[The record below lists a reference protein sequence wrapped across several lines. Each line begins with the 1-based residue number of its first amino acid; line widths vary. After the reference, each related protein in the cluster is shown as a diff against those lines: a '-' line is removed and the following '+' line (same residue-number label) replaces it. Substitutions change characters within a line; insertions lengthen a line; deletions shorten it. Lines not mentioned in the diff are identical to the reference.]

1 MQMCSLHARDL
12 VLSASSNAAE
22 VGVVGRHL
30 DGGSWERWSLDD
42 SARAECPLTNDYVD
56 TFPMGV
62 AVDFSSQDR
71 IPLGIYSMFLSTFLG
86 MGPKPFRLVF
96 FHFIQINRK
105 IPSFKLIAS

>member
-1 MQMCSLHARDL
+1 

-42 SARAECPLTNDYVD
+42 SARAECPLTDDYVD

-71 IPLGIYSMFLSTFLG
+71 IPLGIYSMFLSTLLG
-86 MGPKPFRLVF
+86 MGQSLSDWYFSLYSDQ
-96 FHFIQINRK
+96 QINSK
-105 IPSFKLIAS
+105 F